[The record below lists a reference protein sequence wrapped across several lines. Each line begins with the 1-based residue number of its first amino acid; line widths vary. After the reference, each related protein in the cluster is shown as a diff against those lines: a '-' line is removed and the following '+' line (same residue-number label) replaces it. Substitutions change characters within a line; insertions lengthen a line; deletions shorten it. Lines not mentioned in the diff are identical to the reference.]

1 MGFAEELS
9 RSGRNYDTCGRR
21 RLAWCSSISA
31 SSPCR
36 IGRKATSSGL
46 NCASLFDRNEA
57 TFEANTRLAESG
69 KLRMRALVVY
79 GDVVSFAAKFAAIG
93 GVRAH

>member
-1 MGFAEELS
+1 M
-9 RSGRNYDTCGRR
+9 
-21 RLAWCSSISA
+21 
-31 SSPCR
+31 
-36 IGRKATSSGL
+36 

-57 TFEANTRLAESG
+57 TFEANTRLAEPG

-93 GVRAH
+93 GVRGH